1 MEVRLQNMLEN
12 GIFHFE
18 TKFQNFS
25 FKVYKLSEKR
35 LPNKQLFS
43 KMFLWVTSCHLNR
56 GLLGGI
62 SYECLHNRQNTKRG
76 SIRT

>member
-1 MEVRLQNMLEN
+1 MC
-12 GIFHFE
+12 
-18 TKFQNFS
+18 
-25 FKVYKLSEKR
+25 KLSEKR
-35 LPNKQLFS
+35 LQIILLFS
-43 KMFLWVTSCHLNR
+43 KMYPWVTICHLNR